1 MRVMHEQEEEHIIID
16 SHCTLATNSEKCS
29 QDISG
34 DIMDKAVEEKK
45 NFGFMTEDG
54 SVPGRRFGEITK
66 VNELVLENPYKH
78 LQF

>member
-1 MRVMHEQEEEHIIID
+1 
-16 SHCTLATNSEKCS
+16 
-29 QDISG
+29 
-34 DIMDKAVEEKK
+34 MDKAVEKKK